1 MRKSRGRIAAA
12 IVVTFAGFSL
22 GDCIGGIPHDAPS
35 LSVHESCYGTSNK
48 NGRSESI
55 QGIDIGIVSRSESPA
70 TFTVE
75 CFFLKKGT
83 LGAPP
88 TIHDVVRFEVTDPHD
103 TYRVSA
109 HPLAVKGVSGQ
120 TKTKGS
126 SKSRTAGSSSK
137 TTIEA
142 PREGFLVRVLRNGD
156 HAVLREHASSHSVA
170 LLAKEDPEL
179 FAKASSD
186 KKVRT
191 LDAGNFRIR

>member
-1 MRKSRGRIAAA
+1 MRIFPGRVAAA
-12 IVVTFAGFSL
+12 ILATLAASPL
-22 GDCIGGIPHDAPS
+22 GECVGGIPSDAPS
-35 LSVHESCYGTSNK
+35 LSVHESCYGTSTK

-55 QGIDIGIVSRSESPA
+55 QGIDIRIVSRRESPA
-70 TFTVE
+70 TFEVE

-83 LGAPP
+83 QGAPP

-109 HPLAVKGVSGQ
+109 HPLAVKAGSGQ
-120 TKTKGS
+120 SKTKGS

-137 TTIEA
+137 AAIEA
-142 PREGFLVRVLRNGD
+142 PREGFLVRVLRKSD